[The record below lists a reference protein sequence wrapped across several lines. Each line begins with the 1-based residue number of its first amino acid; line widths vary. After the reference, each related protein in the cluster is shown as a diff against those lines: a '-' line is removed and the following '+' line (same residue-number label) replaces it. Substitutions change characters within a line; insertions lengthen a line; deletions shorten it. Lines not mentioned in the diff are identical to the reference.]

1 MKEKEFCTSVL
12 RVFVRFTWRERS
24 VVGNTLFL
32 FVFFVYYSPV
42 MMNCITRTNY
52 SGISFI
58 LLSFSCIVAQSLV
71 LSTLEY
77 ITNGGLG
84 FLMCVHGR
92 QRKRKK
98 GGGEGRKGWLF
109 FFLLSVLES
118 LCLSTYF
125 PRHGGIFNRYM
136 PP

>member
-98 GGGEGRKGWLF
+98 GGGGREEGLVVFLSSFCFGKPVFINLF
-109 FFLLSVLES
+109 
-118 LCLSTYF
+118 STAW
-125 PRHGGIFNRYM
+125 RYI
-136 PP
+136 